1 MPPGKHLKDRQAGQG
16 TAADAERGLREP
28 GVSATDAADNSYDES
43 QREACGPPGELGIGQ
58 LNAEVVAALYVAHGE
73 ELRRFLQALLRDAQ
87 LAADCLQST
96 FARLVE
102 RGHETREEARKAW
115 LFRVAYHEAML
126 FRRRQAIGDKV
137 LRNVAWTR
145 EDVTHSAEESAV
157 RLEAVEQVRQA
168 LEQLP
173 PDHRQVVRMRF
184 YDGKTFAV
192 IAKELKIPLGTA
204 LGRMRTALIKL
215 RKVMGDESAD
225 SLPDE
230 T

>member
-1 MPPGKHLKDRQAGQG
+1 MPRGKHLTERQAGLG
-16 TAADAERGLREP
+16 TAADAERGLREL
-28 GVSATDAADNSYDES
+28 GVSATEEADSSNDDGGLAIDGA
-43 QREACGPPGELGIGQ
+43 QPLG
-58 LNAEVVAALYVAHGE
+58 AEVVAALYVAHGE

-102 RGHETREEARKAW
+102 RGHETREGARKAW

-126 FRRRQAIGDKV
+126 FRRRQVIGDKV

-145 EDVTHSAEESAV
+145 DDVTHSAEESAV

-168 LEQLP
+168 LETLP
-173 PDHRQVVRMRF
+173 PDHRLVVRMRI

-192 IAKELKIPLGTA
+192 IAQELKIPLGTA

-215 RKVMGDESAD
+215 RKCLGTDEPESE
-225 SLPDE
+225 PGTPE
-230 T
+230 R

>member
-1 MPPGKHLKDRQAGQG
+1 MPRGKHLKDRQAGQG
-16 TAADAERGLREP
+16 TAADAERGLREL
-28 GVSATDAADNSYDES
+28 GVSATDAGDNSYDES
-43 QREACGPPGELGIGQ
+43 HRGACGPQALDQ
-58 LNAEVVAALYVAHGE
+58 LNAEVVAALYVAHSE

-145 EDVTHSAEESAV
+145 DDVTHSAEESAV
-157 RLEAVEQVRQA
+157 RLEAVDEVRHA

-173 PDHRQVVRMRF
+173 PDHRQVVRMRV

-192 IAKELKIPLGTA
+192 IAKELRIPLGTA

-215 RKVMGDESAD
+215 RKALNADVADEGLTED
-225 SLPDE
+225 P
-230 T
+230 